1 MHPAPHPDET
11 YLRRAFQTMTNGGT
25 AAFHTLGCKLNFS
38 ETSTLA
44 RLLDEAGFARVSV
57 DDRPDVVVIN
67 TCSVTDH
74 ADAKCRN
81 AVRRARTANPEAF
94 VAVVGCY
101 AQLKPEEIASI
112 PGVDLVLGASEK
124 FNLVQHLGTRGV
136 HVGEIKEVRT
146 FVPGFSSG
154 DRTRTFLKVQDGCN
168 YFCAFCTIPLARG
181 RSRSASVEATVAQ
194 AREAAA
200 LGAKEIVLTGVNIG
214 DFGREGGESLED
226 LVRALDALESID
238 RFRIS
243 SIEPDLLTDSLI
255 DFVAESRAFMP
266 HFHLP
271 LQSGS
276 DRILAAMRR
285 RYRTDRYRS
294 RVDRIRERMPEAAI
308 GCDVISGFPGEGAP
322 EFQETLDFLHATDV
336 TYLHAFTYS
345 EREKTTALRL
355 ADVVP
360 VPERQERTRIL
371 RQLSLKKQR
380 AHWEQ
385 FVGSVRPVL
394 FEHAEEEG
402 LRFGFT
408 PEYVRIAAPAEAVLP
423 NTLTSVRLDTVH
435 AAGHVSC
442 SLQT

>member
-1 MHPAPHPDET
+1 
-11 YLRRAFQTMTNGGT
+11 MTNGGT

-44 RLLDEAGFARVSV
+44 RMLDEAGFARVAV

-81 AVRRARTANPEAF
+81 AVRRARTANPDAF

-101 AQLKPEEIASI
+101 AQLKPQEIAAI
-112 PGVDLVLGASEK
+112 PGVDLVLGAAEK
-124 FNLVQHLGTRGV
+124 FDLVRHLGTRGV
-136 HVGEIKEVRT
+136 HAGEIKEVRA
-146 FVPGFSSG
+146 FVPGFSAG

-194 AREAAA
+194 AQAAA
-200 LGAKEIVLTGVNIG
+200 DRGAKEIVLTGVNIG
-214 DFGREGGESLED
+214 DFGRETGETLED
-226 LVRALDALESID
+226 LVRALDGIAAID

-276 DRILAAMRR
+276 DPILAAMRR

-294 RVDRIRERMPEAAI
+294 RVERIRERMPEAAI
-308 GCDVISGFPGEGAP
+308 GCDVISGFPGEGER
-322 EFQETLDFLHATDV
+322 EFEATLAFLHATDV

-355 ADVVP
+355 DDVVP
-360 VPERQERTRIL
+360 VPVRHERTRIL

-380 AHWEQ
+380 AHWEH
-385 FVGSVRPVL
+385 FTGSTRAVL

-408 PEYVRIAAPAEAVLP
+408 PEYVRVAAPAASVQPNCVAAVRLEAVQ
-423 NTLTSVRLDTVH
+423 
-435 AAGHVSC
+435 AIGHVTC
-442 SLQT
+442 SIP